1 MSLDRI
7 HDLLG
12 CRSESRRIGGKG
24 RREINGR
31 NGGCATCGEV
41 HLKGSRA
48 VGGQIKVTLVTEFHI
63 KLVLNDSGQF
73 NAGVFSVVIRQG
85 REVNGSWVT
94 RAIHI
99 NGHKVF

>member
-1 MSLDRI
+1 V
-7 HDLLG
+7 
-12 CRSESRRIGGKG
+12 SRAASVVNG

-85 REVNGSWVT
+85 REVNGSLGLPELV
-94 RAIHI
+94 HI

>member
-12 CRSESRRIGGKG
+12 CRSESRRIGGKR

-48 VGGQIKVTLVTEFHI
+48 VGGQIKIALVTEFHI

-73 NAGVFSVVIRQG
+73 NAGVFFVVIRQG
-85 REVNGSWVT
+85 REVYDSRTTGIV
-94 RAIHI
+94 HI